1 MSVGNLKDY
10 GNKWGNNFPYQV
22 QSLQLL
28 GMNQNLFLAETQV
41 SAASAALLET
51 AINSALSSATNK
63 FLVAKSVVYDGTTWY
78 AFLTIATI

>member
-10 GNKWGNNFPYQV
+10 GNKGNNFPYQL
-22 QSLQLL
+22 QALQLL
-28 GMNQNLFLAETQV
+28 GMSQNLFLAETQV

-51 AINSALSSATNK
+51 AINTTLSSNTNK

-78 AFLTIATI
+78 AFLTLATL